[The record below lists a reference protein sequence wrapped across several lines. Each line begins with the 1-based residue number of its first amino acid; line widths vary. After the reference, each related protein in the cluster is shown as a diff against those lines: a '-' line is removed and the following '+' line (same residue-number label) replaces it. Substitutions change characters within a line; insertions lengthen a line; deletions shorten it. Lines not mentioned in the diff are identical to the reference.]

1 MSRRSDGK
9 YILDSDAI
17 MAVFFYH
24 DITEILLKEKF
35 EHTKEVI
42 RNRKS

>member
-17 MAVFFYH
+17 MAVFLFT
-24 DITEILLKEKF
+24 IILCDVL
-35 EHTKEVI
+35 I
-42 RNRKS
+42 RQWTFFST